1 LNRSKYR
8 HEIVP
13 VMMKYF
19 GYRAIGWISRHTD
32 GDVFVFF

>member
-19 GYRAIGWISRHTD
+19 GYRAIG
-32 GDVFVFF
+32 